1 MKKLKGLQSLM
12 YLLSQAYREFGLM
25 SSIKK
30 IEVMVRKYLDAPG
43 ISVNDSLLN
52 ASINFKYLG
61 VVISSSLFLDAEI
74 NSRIGKAATVIS
86 KMSKKV
92 WNNNNNKLSLDT
104 KLKMDQACLL
114 STIHYGSETWTT
126 YTRQERRAKHLPHE
140 MQNSEH

>member
-12 YLLSQAYREFGLM
+12 YLLSQACREFGLM

-30 IEVMVRKYLDAPG
+30 IEVMVRKYIDPPG

-52 ASINFKYLG
+52 VSINFKYLG
-61 VVISSSLFLDAEI
+61 VIISSSLFLDAEI
-74 NSRIGKAATVIS
+74 NCRIGKAATVIS

-92 WNNNNNKLSLDT
+92 WNNNNKLSLDT

-126 YTRQERRAKHLPHE
+126 YTRQERRAKYLPHDAK
-140 MQNSEH
+140 S